1 MEQYLPVRKTVQE
14 QGGRIKVR
22 KYFIGA
28 ILSFGLILN
37 ASPAESFLNRDCA
50 NLKKRVVANQKKY
63 EKAWDTYQT
72 TLADWKHNKSMSSDD
87 LTFYLTTTYQPTM
100 NRFQQ
105 VGKLQVK
112 IIDDMIKYPK
122 CIKMDGST
130 NWPSQRKSLANLL
143 ATVDFFALYTGN
155 YFSSIYDFTKKI
167 K

>member
-63 EKAWDTYQT
+63 EKAWNTYQDV
-72 TLADWKHNKSMSSDD
+72 LARWINSRPEGSELFATS
-87 LTFYLTTTYQPTM
+87 QPVM

-105 VGKLQVK
+105 VGKIQLT
-112 IIDDMIKYPK
+112 IMDDFSKYPK

-143 ATVDFFALYTGN
+143 ATVDFFALYYGN